1 MGKITIQLQINQ
13 PLDKVWDSFTSPE
26 HIVNWNFASPDWH
39 CTTAE
44 NHLEVGGCLKSRMEA
59 KDGSFGFDFEGV
71 YDNVITHE
79 LLIYHLEDQRSVEIR
94 FNQLD
99 DNLIEISQT
108 FDPETENPIEMQRAG
123 WMAILDQF
131 KVYTESL

>member
-1 MGKITIQLQINQ
+1 MEKITIQLQINQ

-44 NHLEVGGCLKSRMEA
+44 NHLEVGGRLKSRMEA

>member
-1 MGKITIQLQINQ
+1 MEKITIQLQINQ

-44 NHLEVGGCLKSRMEA
+44 NHLEVGGRLKSRMEA

-123 WMAILDQF
+123 WL
-131 KVYTESL
+131 S

>member
-44 NHLEVGGCLKSRMEA
+44 NHLEVGGRLKSRMEA